1 MLQLTDDGLKPPP
14 VAPRLPSPAPSIKS
28 AEHNCENGGI
38 ADDGRIQALYHE
50 ASLGRI
56 SAIQFGKEVRL
67 DPNLEDAF
75 LLRHRLSAGVVQFL
89 GKARS
94 RTSSIWCL
102 SNNVSEWSRKL
113 RERFDLQHLLNGL
126 VISGDVGAR
135 KPDPVIY
142 KHLLAQTG
150 AEAKNIILFD
160 DRPRNLDAA
169 AALGLQ
175 TILFG
180 PARQVHPPQHR
191 TVADFNQL
199 FDYVCQ
205 TNEV

>member
-1 MLQLTDDGLKPPP
+1 MNILVLDAMGVIYMAGDD
-14 VAPRLPSPAPSIKS
+14 VAELLCPFV
-28 AEHNCENGGI
+28 HENGGI
-38 ADDGRIQALYHE
+38 ADNGRIEALYHE

-56 SAIQFGKEVRL
+56 SAVQFWKEVRL
-67 DPNLEDAF
+67 DPNLEDAY
-75 LLRHRLSAGVVQFL
+75 LIRHRLSPGVVQFL
-89 GKARS
+89 GKAKS

-102 SNNVSEWSRKL
+102 SNDVSEWSRKL
-113 RERFDLQHLLNGL
+113 RERFELHHLMNGF

-150 AEAKNIILFD
+150 GEAKNIILVD

-180 PARQVHPPQHR
+180 PAPQARPSQHR
-191 TVADFNQL
+191 AAADFNQL
-199 FDYVCQ
+199 FDYVCE
-205 TNEV
+205 TTGI

>member
-1 MLQLTDDGLKPPP
+1 MGVIYKSGDD
-14 VAPRLPSPAPSIKS
+14 VAELLCPFI
-28 AEHNCENGGI
+28 HENGGI
-38 ADDGRIQALYHE
+38 LDNGRIAALFHE

-56 SAIQFGKEVRL
+56 SAVQFWKEVQL
-67 DPNLEDAF
+67 DPHLEDAY

-89 GKARS
+89 GKVKS
-94 RTSSIWCL
+94 RTTSIWCL
-102 SNNVSEWSRKL
+102 SNDVSEWSRKL
-113 RERFDLQHLLNGL
+113 RERFGLHHLMNGF
-126 VISGDVGAR
+126 VISGDIGAC

-150 AEAKNIILFD
+150 AAAKEIILVD

-180 PARQVHPPQHR
+180 AAPQARPFQHR
-191 TVADFNQL
+191 VAADFNQV
-199 FDYVCQ
+199 FDIVCQ
-205 TNEV
+205 TPGV